1 MQTIS
6 TLLIGFSVFSIPLLA
21 LTHFRREH
29 YQGQAT
35 AQAMGIIV
43 LITLLGLQLAYFVWL
58 QTGADIIHSPYYQV
72 LLFTVAPTFYL
83 FSKPLLQATREKL
96 PRDVL
101 HLLPILAAPFLPFPI
116 AVTLAFALGAGY
128 CVWLAS
134 RLYAAL
140 RQQPNRFQ
148 PVRIILGIAFIIAL
162 STLPLGMGVTL
173 LPENVFFM
181 AHASAIGLVLLLI
194 YAALSIAPRL
204 TTDLAEAVR
213 ETHAASTLAQVDCD
227 LMLAEVEGLM
237 QEQELF
243 RQPDLSPDTLAER
256 LGLSPQQVAE
266 LLQTRL
272 GKGFSRYVSEFR
284 VEAAEDMLLEEP
296 DTTLQ
301 AVGLRVGFTSET
313 LFTQAFREI
322 SGMTPGQFRKINQ
335 LSVAFH

>member
-29 YQGQAT
+29 YQGQTT

-43 LITLLGLQLAYFVWL
+43 LITLLGLQLAHFAWL
-58 QTGADIIHSPYYQV
+58 QMGVEITHSPFYQV
-72 LLFTVAPTFYL
+72 LLFTLAPTFYL
-83 FSKPLLQATREKL
+83 FSKPLLQASTEKL
-96 PRDVL
+96 PRDLL

-116 AVTLAFALGAGY
+116 AVTLAFALGVGY
-128 CVWLAS
+128 CAWLAK
-134 RLYAAL
+134 RVYAAL
-140 RQQPNRFQ
+140 HQQRDRFRS
-148 PVRIILGIAFIIAL
+148 VSMVLSAAFAIAL
-162 STLPLGMGVTL
+162 SVLPLGMGVTL
-173 LPENVFFM
+173 LPANVFFTVN
-181 AHASAIGLVLLLI
+181 ASAIGLVLLLI
-194 YAALSIAPRL
+194 HAALSIAPRL
-204 TTDLAEAVR
+204 ITDIAEVAS
-213 ETHAASTLAQVDCD
+213 ETHAASTLVQVDCD

-237 QEQELF
+237 QEHELF
-243 RQPDLSPDTLAER
+243 RQPDLSLDTLAER

-296 DTTLQ
+296 DATLKT
-301 AVGLRVGFTSET
+301 VGLRVGFTSET
-313 LFTQAFREI
+313 LFTQAFRDI

-335 LSVAFH
+335 LSVALH